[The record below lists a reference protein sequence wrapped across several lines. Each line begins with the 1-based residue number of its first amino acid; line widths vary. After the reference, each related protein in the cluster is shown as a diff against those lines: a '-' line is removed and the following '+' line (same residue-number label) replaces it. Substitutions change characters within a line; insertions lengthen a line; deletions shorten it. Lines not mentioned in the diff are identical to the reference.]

1 MATATQKASA
11 ARQVGR
17 DKRPPPERAST
28 EFLTF
33 EENGGR
39 HRWRIVAGDGG
50 TVAQLV
56 SFASYLDAERAAR
69 HATSAAAWAQ

>member
-1 MATATQKASA
+1 M
-11 ARQVGR
+11 
-17 DKRPPPERAST
+17 

-33 EENGGR
+33 EDNGGR

-69 HATSAAAWAQ
+69 HVRDGVSAVSFEPRAVGERAVDRVARRVVAPHTR